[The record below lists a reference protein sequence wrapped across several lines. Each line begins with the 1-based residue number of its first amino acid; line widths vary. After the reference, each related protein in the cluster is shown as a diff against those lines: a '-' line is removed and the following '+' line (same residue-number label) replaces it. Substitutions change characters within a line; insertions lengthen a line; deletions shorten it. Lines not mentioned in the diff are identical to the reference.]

1 MNDDFLHRLRAQPR
15 PEFLARLKTKLDG
28 QPLHSRP
35 RPIRSLVAGLLVG
48 ASALAIASLALRGE
62 LAGFH
67 WGGWGRGTVGSDEVS
82 ARAGEDAA
90 SGQVP
95 RSVNGGWPQNPWA
108 VAQPST
114 AGKTRKREAAGG
126 AAVVPI
132 PQSGTSAPSSA
143 PAQYSGGA
151 ALIVST
157 YAEQLR
163 ITATRDTRELTD
175 LTAQEMVKNGFKQ
188 PRVSTTSAAE
198 LFADLCSGNS
208 ADFAF
213 AARRMTAAESE
224 ACARAGNANPVEV
237 RLGAEAVV
245 LVRSKLYGP
254 LPVSA
259 RDVYLALSRTA
270 PDPANLTVL
279 AANRRATWNDVNPA
293 LPPDYIQVFG
303 PLLTSRQG
311 QVFLSLV
318 MEAGCDTFASIAAL
332 QKPADRE
339 AACRA
344 VREDAY
350 TEVNV
355 AGYPKFVQRLLMY
368 PNAIGIFG
376 YPFYMQSGDALVV
389 SAMGGVLPTPQ
400 SIADGSYP
408 GARNFYLYVNRFRFS
423 RMGSMRSL
431 LLMALGP
438 YSSKPEGFI
447 RLSRAESEATRDR
460 ALAALSSQP

>member
-1 MNDDFLHRLRAQPR
+1 
-15 PEFLARLKTKLDG
+15 
-28 QPLHSRP
+28 
-35 RPIRSLVAGLLVG
+35 
-48 ASALAIASLALRGE
+48 
-62 LAGFH
+62 
-67 WGGWGRGTVGSDEVS
+67 
-82 ARAGEDAA
+82 
-90 SGQVP
+90 
-95 RSVNGGWPQNPWA
+95 
-108 VAQPST
+108 
-114 AGKTRKREAAGG
+114 
-126 AAVVPI
+126 
-132 PQSGTSAPSSA
+132 
-143 PAQYSGGA
+143 
-151 ALIVST
+151 
-157 YAEQLR
+157 
-163 ITATRDTRELTD
+163 
-175 LTAQEMVKNGFKQ
+175 
-188 PRVSTTSAAE
+188 
-198 LFADLCSGNS
+198 
-208 ADFAF
+208 
-213 AARRMTAAESE
+213 MTAAESE

-279 AANRRATWNDVNPA
+279 AANRRATWNDVDPA

-355 AGYPKFVQRLLMY
+355 AGYPQFVQRLLMY